1 MPSTPADT
9 MGVLD
14 MGGAST
20 QMTFVP
26 KNGTGIPPQHKT
38 NFRLYGA
45 SYTVYTNSFLC
56 YGLKESGRRHFAL
69 LAKVSP
75 TYHCFNIP
83 DKWHYKYG
91 SLILLITYLHIP

>member
-26 KNGTGIPPQHKT
+26 KNGTGIPPQHRT

-69 LAKVSP
+69 LAKVSYKVLP
-75 TYHCFNIP
+75 TTVSI
-83 DKWHYKYG
+83 
-91 SLILLITYLHIP
+91 SLISDTIKKWRP